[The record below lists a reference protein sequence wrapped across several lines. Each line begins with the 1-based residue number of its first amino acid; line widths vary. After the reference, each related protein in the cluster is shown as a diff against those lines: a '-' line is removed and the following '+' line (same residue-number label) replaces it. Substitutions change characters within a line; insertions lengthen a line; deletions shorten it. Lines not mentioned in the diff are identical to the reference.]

1 MARAI
6 RHTGKPARIATLGVL
21 ARALHALNPLSVAA
35 PMADPTAAEAEERVP
50 AWQARPSTMSAR
62 TWRLAKALSWCGN
75 PFVISLPC
83 YAATAYKASPRWRER
98 GRWWAIST
106 AVMTLPSFVHVRYGV
121 RTGRFSDADIS
132 LRHQRFWPY
141 MGELAS
147 VLASYGVMRALR
159 APRQMTAL
167 VVSMAGGMVAV
178 TGITLVWKISMH
190 VVGTA
195 GAVTVLTLLYG
206 KKASPLFALVPLVG
220 WSRHTLEHHSA
231 AQIAVGAAIGA
242 AAPLIVFREMG
253 LIGEKHQGG

>member
-1 MARAI
+1 MAHAM
-6 RHTGKPARIATLGVL
+6 RHTGRTARTAKRGIL
-21 ARALHALNPLSVAA
+21 ARALYALNPLSVAA
-35 PMADPTAAEAEERVP
+35 PIADPDAAEAGEQAP
-50 AWQARPSTMSAR
+50 AWKVRPPTMSVA

-98 GRWWAIST
+98 ARWWAIST

-121 RTGRFSDADIS
+121 RTGRFSDAEIS

-141 MGELAS
+141 MGELAA
-147 VLASYGVMRALR
+147 VLASYGMMRALR
-159 APRQMTAL
+159 APKEMTAL
-167 VVSMAGGMVAV
+167 VVSVAGGMVAV

-206 KKASPLFALVPLVG
+206 KKVSPLFVLVPLVG
-220 WSRHTLEHHSA
+220 WSRHTLEHHSP
-231 AQIAVGAAIGA
+231 AQIAAGAAVGA

-253 LIGEKHQGG
+253 LMGKKHSGD